1 MEKTVL
7 QMSISLTSNYQ
18 LSDKDGDCEQSTS
31 EQTAFVTMRCDGEK
45 AFVLKGGPRTLEQWD
60 QTSAY
65 FLASQQF

>member
-18 LSDKDGDCEQSTS
+18 LSDKDRDCGQSTS
-31 EQTAFVTMRCDGEK
+31 EQTASVTTRCDGEERGH
-45 AFVLKGGPRTLEQWD
+45 VLKGGPRTLEKLD

-65 FLASQQF
+65 FLTSQ